1 MLPVCQKQSTMFSNI
16 VLLVDLQVGFGMNM
30 NIIGGKDNKFTEAI
44 SLIFLGVH
52 VAMFEQPLHKVIT
65 SIAFKLLLINN

>member
-1 MLPVCQKQSTMFSNI
+1 M
-16 VLLVDLQVGFGMNM
+16 LLVDLQVGFGMNM

-65 SIAFKLLLINN
+65 SIAFKLLLMAVSRTVLALECK